1 MARPATIFD
10 LHPLVIAALHLPEL
24 GMGHKPISMGWL
36 EEYVLRNLAVFAE
49 GGVPAVILQE
59 ETLNSGPARPE
70 NIAILTAL
78 ARIARQQYPDLHIGI
93 IVQAHDPLAPL
104 AIAHASGASFVRI
117 KVFVGAML
125 KAEGIQQGCGAA
137 ARDYRAMLG
146 REDIQILADVHD
158 RTGYP
163 LTAEPVEVAAEWA
176 ARHGA
181 DGLVLTGY
189 THSESLQYLE
199 SVRKADL
206 QKPLLMGGGVDED
219 NVGEVLE
226 YADGV
231 VVSSALKRKH
241 VEAGDLVQWDVS
253 AVQRFMAA
261 ANSKARPGTRT
272 VLGRNH
278 QTISG

>member
-1 MARPATIFD
+1 MVQSMNIFD
-10 LHPLVIAALHLPEL
+10 VHPLVIAALHLPEL
-24 GMGHKPISMGWL
+24 GTGHKPVSMAWL
-36 EEYVLRNLAVFAE
+36 EDYVLKNLAVFVE

-59 ETLNSGPARPE
+59 ETLTTGPLRPE
-70 NIAILTAL
+70 NIAIMTAL
-78 ARIARQQYPDLHIGI
+78 ARMARQQFPELQLGI

-137 ARDYRAMLG
+137 ARDYRALLG

-158 RTGYP
+158 RTGYS
-163 LTAEPVEVAAEWA
+163 LTAEPTDVAAEWA

-189 THSESLQYLE
+189 SYAESLHYLE
-199 SVRKADL
+199 TVRKTGL
-206 QKPLLMGGGVDED
+206 GKPLLMGGGADET
-219 NVGEVLE
+219 NVAEVLN

-231 VVSSALKRKH
+231 VVSSALKRKQ
-241 VEAGDLVQWDVS
+241 VAPDDLIQWDQE
-253 AVQRFMAA
+253 AIQRFMAA
-261 ANSKARPGTRT
+261 AHA
-272 VLGRNH
+272 
-278 QTISG
+278 